1 MRLSER
7 QIIEGAQWLALSTH
21 SDARGTLTVFDTDE
35 LPFEMR
41 RYFFIDSGPGVARGE
56 HANSSHQLIASIRGG
71 VTCELDNGTGKAS
84 VHIEPGTDALW
95 VTPGVWL
102 RLHSFAPDTLLGV
115 ATDKRYAD
123 TRYWM
128 TPQPQLV
135 RSST

>member
-21 SDARGTLTVFDTDE
+21 SDARGTLTVFDPDE

-41 RYFFIDSGPGVARGE
+41 RYFFIDSGPGAARGE
-56 HANSSHQLIASIRGG
+56 HSSSSHELIASIRGG
-71 VTCELDNGTGKAS
+71 VTCDLDNGTGKAS
-84 VHIEPGTDALW
+84 VRIERGTAALW
-95 VTPGVWL
+95 VKPGVWL

-115 ATDKRYAD
+115 AADKRYAD
-123 TRYWM
+123 TEHWM
-128 TPQPQLV
+128 TPLPQLV